1 MTAKITPVELAQGA
15 WYALEQCGH
24 LLNDAVALFD
34 LDRYA
39 TAVGLAMLAREEY
52 GKART
57 LFKLAAEGQD
67 VEPGDVALDDHIE
80 KQTAA
85 RVSVMLRSSDPN
97 SGVGKLL
104 RQVSTYQSADPEWT
118 EAMHALSRVVD
129 AAVRRAPEERHRA
142 RMRSLYV
149 DWEPTLC
156 RWSRPEM
163 SADEARHQ
171 LDHAIND
178 YAVYERNINVAMA
191 STVSP
196 AVAALLNQ
204 WPQRPSLPLPR
215 RPKPPW

>member
-1 MTAKITPVELAQGA
+1 MTTKIAPAELVQGG

-24 LLNDAVALFD
+24 LLNDAGTLFGCG
-34 LDRYA
+34 RYA
-39 TAVGLAMLAREEY
+39 TAVGIAMLSREEY
-52 GKART
+52 GKARA
-57 LFKLAAEGQD
+57 LFKLAAEGRD
-67 VEPGDVALDDHIE
+67 VDPGDVALDDHIE

-149 DWEPTLC
+149 DWEPTL
-156 RWSRPEM
+156 RKWSRPEM
-163 SADEARHQ
+163 TADEARYQ

-178 YAVYERNINVAMA
+178 YAVYEGNIERDMA
-191 STVSP
+191 GTLGAP
-196 AVAALLNQ
+196 VAALLNQ
-204 WPQRPSLPLPR
+204 WSERPSLP
-215 RPKPPW
+215 RPTRPTWP